1 MAKKKSVS
9 GYSKYRFKNQMD
21 YAAQLKNMMEFMG
34 MAGELLLKTNWKD
47 YFAHRKHGY
56 ACHKKRITEELTEFF
71 AMSKE
76 EKIDVL
82 LNGEKKLGRLY
93 RDGEMATVRRE
104 WRGVRDTLVDFGQWL
119 KVWGMFLFVFGQDLI
134 PALNTLFHYRWFVS
148 YLAAHSFMDKQTM
161 GLRGRALKMAHLLI
175 YDIFRYVAENIVV
188 MAKCDRKNGNC
199 VELSERVVLF
209 DEMTMGQMMAGFP
222 EIVPLAYQLLP
233 VFARQPFH
241 QMVIRIKCR
250 RHGNDS

>member
-76 EKIDVL
+76 EKIDIL

-104 WRGVRDTLVDFGQWL
+104 WRGVEILWSTSASGSRSGACSSSSSDRTSSPLSTPFST
-119 KVWGMFLFVFGQDLI
+119 I
-134 PALNTLFHYRWFVS
+134 A
-148 YLAAHSFMDKQTM
+148 
-161 GLRGRALKMAHLLI
+161 GL
-175 YDIFRYVAENIVV
+175 
-188 MAKCDRKNGNC
+188 
-199 VELSERVVLF
+199 SP
-209 DEMTMGQMMAGFP
+209 T
-222 EIVPLAYQLLP
+222 LLP
-233 VFARQPFH
+233 TPSWISRQW
-241 QMVIRIKCR
+241 VLEAEL
-250 RHGNDS
+250 